1 MLSEEDLIFLDGW
14 VRKIEK
20 LPAPILITKNNAAVV
35 VNLDFIGFFHS
46 ALFETTDSNITM
58 TLTLNQAELSVNIQE
73 IYNWGYTQPNSAMPY
88 IGTYSPTNGTAG
100 HYTVIWTPSK
110 LIPVKRKFYL
120 RAMLDPDSTQNT
132 AVIDVGV
139 VYYLIYNEEAF
150 KRSLKEYFSYVLPKS
165 TSPSAPITNQS
176 LSGALPS
183 ANNKYNPFEYIP

>member
-1 MLSEEDLIFLDGW
+1 MLSEEDLIFLEGW

-20 LPAPILITKNNAAVV
+20 LPAPVLITKNNAAVV

-46 ALFETTDSNITM
+46 ALFETNDSNVTM

-88 IGTYSPTNGTAG
+88 IGTYKPTNGTAG
-100 HYTVIWTPSK
+100 NYTVIWTPSA

-120 RAMLDPDSTQNT
+120 RAILDPDSTQNT

-139 VYYLIYNEEAF
+139 VYYLIYDEEAF
-150 KRSLKEYFSYVLPKS
+150 KRSLKEYLSYVLPKS
-165 TSPSAPITNQS
+165 TNSSAPPNQPPS
-176 LSGALPS
+176 TALPS
-183 ANNKYNPFEYIP
+183 ASNIYNPFEYIP

>member
-20 LPAPILITKNNAAVV
+20 LPAPVLITKNNAAVV

-46 ALFETTDSNITM
+46 ALFETNDSNVTM

-88 IGTYSPTNGTAG
+88 IGTYKPTNGTAG
-100 HYTVIWTPSK
+100 NYTVIWTPSA

-120 RAMLDPDSTQNT
+120 RAILDPDSTQNT

-139 VYYLIYNEEAF
+139 VYYLIYDEEAF
-150 KRSLKEYFSYVLPKS
+150 KRSLKEYLSYVLPKS
-165 TSPSAPITNQS
+165 TSSSAPPNQPVPSASNI
-176 LSGALPS
+176 
-183 ANNKYNPFEYIP
+183 YNPFEYIP